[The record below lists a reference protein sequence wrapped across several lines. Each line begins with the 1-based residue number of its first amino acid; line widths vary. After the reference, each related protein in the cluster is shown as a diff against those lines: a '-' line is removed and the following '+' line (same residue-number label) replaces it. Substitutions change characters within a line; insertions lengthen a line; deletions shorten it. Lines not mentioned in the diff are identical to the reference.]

1 MPQPERLPPPD
12 PDIAPELAH
21 AFAQT
26 FIARHDLYAVQRSD
40 GRYTCLRKPLEVETV
55 AAHLRDE
62 ITLGAYALDARSWA
76 RWVCLDADDAMQWD
90 QLRELAGSLIRQEIS
105 SYLEQS
111 RRGGHL
117 WLFFEKPLPG
127 EDARQ
132 FGQQLLQIS
141 SITDVELF
149 PKQDTL
155 TTGPGSLV
163 RLPLGIHRKTGI
175 RYPFI
180 HPDGTPL
187 ASTFH
192 EQVQRLAQPVLVPLA
207 VVHTYLTQA
216 QPEVL
221 EPQPVIHT
229 PTGAGVGE
237 TLSDRL
243 KDRIS
248 VYDYVSQYV
257 QLDERGRG
265 LCPFHPDR
273 HASFSVNASENYWH
287 CFAGCGGGSI
297 IDFGMKWRETH
308 GEDGSFTA
316 TIKALAETLLPR

>member
-1 MPQPERLPPPD
+1 MPQPERLPPPE
-12 PDIAPELAH
+12 PDIAPELSR

-26 FIARHDLYAVQRSD
+26 FITRHDLYAVQRND
-40 GRYTCLRKPLEVETV
+40 GRYTCLRRPLEVESV
-55 AAHLRDE
+55 AAHLRGE
-62 ITLGAYALDARSWA
+62 VTLGAYALDAESRA
-76 RWVCLDADDAMQWD
+76 RWVCFDADAESQWD
-90 QLRELAGSLIRQEIS
+90 QLRALVASLACQEIP

-117 WLFFEKPLPG
+117 WLFFEQPLPG
-127 EDARQ
+127 KDARQ
-132 FGQQLLQIS
+132 FGHHLLQMS
-141 SITDVELF
+141 GVTDVELF
-149 PKQDTL
+149 PKQDLL

-187 ASTFH
+187 ASTVH
-192 EQVQRLAQPVLVPLA
+192 EQIQRLAQPALVPLA
-207 VVHTYLTQA
+207 VVHVYLTQA
-216 QPEVL
+216 QPKEI
-221 EPQPVIHT
+221 EPQPPIHI
-229 PTGAGVGE
+229 PAGVGAGE

-257 QLDERGRG
+257 PLDERGRG

-273 HASFSVNASENYWH
+273 HASFSVNAFENYWH

-297 IDFGMKWRETH
+297 IDFAMKWRETH

-316 TIKALAETLLPR
+316 TVKALAETLLPR

>member
-1 MPQPERLPPPD
+1 MPQPERPTQYEIDGDLVS
-12 PDIAPELAH
+12 AYA
-21 AFAQT
+21 AT
-26 FIARHDLYAVQRSD
+26 FISRFDLYARQVRD
-40 GRYTCLRKPLEVETV
+40 GRYV
-55 AAHLRDE
+55 AVKKSLSLDLIDAHRQGN
-62 ITLGAYALDARSWA
+62 ITLGAYALDARSRA
-76 RWVCLDADDAMQWD
+76 QWVCFDADTESHWG
-90 QLRELAGSLIRQEIS
+90 QLRELAGLLIRQEIS

-117 WLFFEKPLPG
+117 WLFFEQPIPG
-127 EDARQ
+127 SQARLL
-132 FGQQLLQIS
+132 GRQLLEQHGIEG
-141 SITDVELF
+141 VELF
-149 PKQDTL
+149 PKQDAL

-180 HPDGTPL
+180 HPDGTLL
-187 ASTFH
+187 ASTLH
-192 EQVQRLAQPVLVPLA
+192 EQIQRLAQPALVPLA
-207 VVHTYLTQA
+207 FAHDYLTQA

-221 EPQPVIHT
+221 EPQPAIHT
-229 PTGAGVGE
+229 PNGAGVGE

-257 QLDERGRG
+257 QLDEHGRG
-265 LCPFHPDR
+265 LCPFHPD
-273 HASFSVNASENYWH
+273 HHSSFSVNVSENYWH

-297 IDFGMKWRETH
+297 IDFTMKWRETH

-316 TIKALAETLLPR
+316 TIKALAERLLPR

>member
-1 MPQPERLPPPD
+1 
-12 PDIAPELAH
+12 
-21 AFAQT
+21 
-26 FIARHDLYAVQRSD
+26 
-40 GRYTCLRKPLEVETV
+40 
-55 AAHLRDE
+55 
-62 ITLGAYALDARSWA
+62 
-76 RWVCLDADDAMQWD
+76 VCFDADAESQWG
-90 QLRELAGSLIRQEIS
+90 QLRALAGSLIHQEIPG
-105 SYLEQS
+105 YLEQS

-117 WLFFEKPLPG
+117 WLFFEQPLPG

-132 FGQQLLQIS
+132 FGHHLLQVS
-141 SITDVELF
+141 SITEVELF
-149 PKQDTL
+149 PKQDRL

-180 HPDGTPL
+180 QPDGTLL
-187 ASTFH
+187 ASTLH
-192 EQVQRLAQPVLVPLA
+192 EQIQRLAQPALVPLA
-207 VVHTYLTQA
+207 VVHAYLNQA
-216 QPEVL
+216 QPEEC
-221 EPQPVIHT
+221 EPQPVIHI

-257 QLDERGRG
+257 QLDEHGRG

-273 HASFSVNASENYWH
+273 HASFSVNAAENYWH

-297 IDFGMKWRETH
+297 IDFAMKWRETH
-308 GEDGSFTA
+308 GEDGRFTA
-316 TIKALAETLLPR
+316 TVKALAETLLPR